1 MPLTPDQ
8 LDNWFSYHAPTD
20 DTTPRYA
27 AIREA
32 EQEFHMALTT
42 ALYVVRGGTGEER
55 PLLPPLFD
63 KVNAAARAFAV
74 VIDGQAPDSADKTAA
89 IRCVRLGRN
98 FANEAII
105 AAQTERRGDIPV
117 HVWATSEFLR
127 ACADAEIV
135 KARFQANSAIAC
147 GGK

>member
-20 DTTPRYA
+20 DTTPRYR
-27 AIREA
+27 AIRDA
-32 EQEFHMALTT
+32 EQALHMAMATT
-42 ALYVVRGGTGEER
+42 IYVVRGGTGEER

-63 KVNAAARAFAV
+63 EVNAAARALAV

-98 FANEAII
+98 FANEALV
-105 AAQTERRGDIPV
+105 AAQIERRADIPM
-117 HVWATSEFLR
+117 HMWGTSEFLL
-127 ACADAEIV
+127 ACASAEVV